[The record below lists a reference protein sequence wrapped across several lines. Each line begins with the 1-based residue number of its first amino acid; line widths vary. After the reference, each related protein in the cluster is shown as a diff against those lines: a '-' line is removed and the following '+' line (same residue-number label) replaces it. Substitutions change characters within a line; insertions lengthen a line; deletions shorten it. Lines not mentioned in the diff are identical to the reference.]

1 MLNELRAQFGNTV
14 TTGDLVAYNRD
25 YMRRARAGELK
36 LLSRGVWDLS
46 GKGASKAAGTGAIAA
61 VDKPVDAALIRK
73 RFEVLSILA
82 DGVVDGNIRA
92 LIVSGSAGVGKTHE
106 LEKKLKDGARSGKI
120 DSYNTVKGSISSV
133 CMFQTLYD
141 NREKG
146 QVLVFDDTDKVFED
160 EETLNLLKAALDTSA
175 TRTISWA
182 KASRFLDGNSIP
194 TQFDYEGQIVFIT
207 NKNPD
212 AIIARGG
219 KLAPHMSAL
228 LSRGIFLDL
237 CIHDARAIM
246 VRVEQVLKESDLAQK
261 LKLTDKEEKMIV
273 EWMHKHIQELR
284 TISIRTVIQLAGFI
298 KTSPINWQDLA
309 EITLLKST
317 FNN

>member
-46 GKGASKAAGTGAIAA
+46 GKGAKSAAGAA
-61 VDKPVDAALIRK
+61 VVEVEKPIDAALIRK
-73 RFEVLSILA
+73 RFQVLSTLA

-106 LEKKLKDGARSGKI
+106 LDKKLKDGARSGKI
-120 DSYNTVKGSISSV
+120 TSHNTIKGSISSV

-146 QVLVFDDTDKVFED
+146 QVLVLDDTDKVFED
-160 EETLNLLKAALDTSA
+160 EETMNLLKAALDTSNE
-175 TRTISWA
+175 RTISWA
-182 KASRFLDGNSIP
+182 KASRYLDGASIP

-246 VRVEQVLKESDLAQK
+246 VRVEQVLAESDLAKK
-261 LKLTDKEEKMIV
+261 LKLSESEVKVIV
-273 EWMHKHIQELR
+273 DWMHKHIQSLR
-284 TISIRTVIQLAGFI
+284 TVSIRTVIQLAGFI
-298 KTSPINWQDLA
+298 KTSPKEWQDLA